1 VRNDVTKKTP
11 IPVHKSEATMI
22 HSKIRKLRENLGLTQ
37 ETMAEYLC
45 ISQNAYSLIEKGK
58 TKIDIDRLLQITK
71 KLNIRPSVLIDNEII
86 YHKDPSATTIQLK
99 ASLDL
104 KDKLIQKLIQQNSLL
119 IEQLK
124 KKNVLH

>member
-1 VRNDVTKKTP
+1 
-11 IPVHKSEATMI
+11 MI